1 MEFEE
6 RGSGEKDKYKICFQ
20 MIELNY
26 CGNWIKLTGETK
38 MQGGV
43 MLYLVFVLLFFFFLI
58 IVRMGRRCAI
68 SFVPILFKCKLWFS
82 GVRAH
87 LH

>member
-43 MLYLVFVLLFFFFLI
+43 MLYLVFVLLLFFF
-58 IVRMGRRCAI
+58 
-68 SFVPILFKCKLWFS
+68 
-82 GVRAH
+82 
-87 LH
+87 